1 VVKDLK
7 KLTWTIVTNNLAIL
21 MIGMHV
27 LLGVIGLG
35 ADIGIL

>member
-1 VVKDLK
+1 L
-7 KLTWTIVTNNLAIL
+7 ITNNLAIL
-21 MIGMHV
+21 MIGMPV